1 MLLKAE
7 NLLKF
12 KDSRIERAGR
22 TMRTLLIFPPD
33 DQAVRAMYT
42 FQDNDNTGIGVKPP
56 LGPMFVASYL
66 KENSPHEVKILD
78 CQVLRY
84 KDEQIRREIQEFKPD
99 VVGVCAWTDFWYGA
113 WRCIQIAKEV
123 DPKIHVT

>member
-7 NLLKF
+7 NLLKL
-12 KDSRIERAGR
+12 KDPRIERAGR

-33 DQAVRAMYT
+33 HEAVRAMYT
-42 FQDNDNTGIGVKPP
+42 FQDNDNPAIGVKPP

-66 KENSPHEVKILD
+66 KENSPHEVKIID

-84 KDEQIRREIQEFKPD
+84 KDDDIRREIVEFKPD
-99 VVGVCAWTDFWYGA
+99 V
-113 WRCIQIAKEV
+113 
-123 DPKIHVT
+123 